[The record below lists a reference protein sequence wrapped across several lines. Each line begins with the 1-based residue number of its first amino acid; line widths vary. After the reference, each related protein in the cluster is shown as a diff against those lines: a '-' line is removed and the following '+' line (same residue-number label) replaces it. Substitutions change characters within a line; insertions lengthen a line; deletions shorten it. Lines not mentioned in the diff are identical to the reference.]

1 MLKKIEKTETERIS
15 RNTIAWRIKFSK
27 SSNKIHTMLKEQPMQ
42 IWTFEKKIETL
53 INESATSATE

>member
-1 MLKKIEKTETERIS
+1 
-15 RNTIAWRIKFSK
+15 
-27 SSNKIHTMLKEQPMQ
+27 MLKEQPMQ